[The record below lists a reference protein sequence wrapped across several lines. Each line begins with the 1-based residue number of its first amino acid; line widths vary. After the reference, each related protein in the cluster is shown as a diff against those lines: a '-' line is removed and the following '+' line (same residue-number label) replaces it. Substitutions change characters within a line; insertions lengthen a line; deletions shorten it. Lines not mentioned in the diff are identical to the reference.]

1 MTKSRVKIAIF
12 GLIAWALVLTLFLVS
27 GLKAPASAETL
38 TNNGNETI
46 FARPDDVTTD
56 FAKHTFGDG
65 ETKNAMYIKF
75 GNLTIG
81 DETWSPYVNATFAS
95 LTLKIEWAGSEAEY
109 PRTDGK
115 IHYGTFEGTWKEFAA
130 APGFANSDDE
140 NTTNNAKYLDLVSE
154 TSGYTLYFAPG
165 TDTFSLFASSYA
177 SGNDSN
183 NLFYHVDATEDW
195 YLTLTVTYN
204 NDGWVY
210 TDDTPTAPTVT
221 FTRIKFNMSNVISE
235 FDLSETERAYKAGY
249 DAGYTSGKAAGL
261 AEGNRLGYDQGYDA
275 GLAEGKKTAYDE
287 GYAAGLAAA
296 KAETKPDAEQDNKP
310 NVEPDNKSDQKP
322 SGSTTTTDK
331 PSSSKFTSWLEEN
344 KVILIVVGLMLVGVV
359 VLVLLCKPSSP
370 RRRR

>member
-81 DETWSPYVNATFAS
+81 DETWSPYVSVTFAA

-115 IHYGTFEGTWKEFAA
+115 IHYGTFEGTWNEFAA

-183 NLFYHVDATEDW
+183 NLFYHVDAMEDW

-296 KAETKPDAEQDNKP
+296 KAETKPDAE
-310 NVEPDNKSDQKP
+310 PDNKSDQKP

-331 PSSSKFTSWLEEN
+331 PSSSNFTSWLEEN

-359 VLVLLCKPSSP
+359 VLVLLCNLSSP